1 MVAATMDDGEPDEKK
16 TKDGQRF
23 LDKLFDAVIKTDPQK
38 VKAYVDKLR
47 SQNPDI
53 SEEELARKVMN
64 RKAFKNGLIGA
75 ITGLGGLITLP
86 VTVPANLATTW
97 RVQATMACAIA
108 YIYGQTLDSA
118 DLKTDMY
125 IIIAGDSAKEALKRV
140 GIETSKAVTKR
151 AVEKYVTGEVMKKI
165 WAIVGRKIVTKAGEK
180 SLTSFMKMVPLV
192 GAPVG
197 FVFDWTATRVVGET
211 ALRYYSGKG

>member
-1 MVAATMDDGEPDEKK
+1 MDDQEPDDKK

-23 LDKLFDAVIKTDPQK
+23 LDNLFNAVIKTDPQE

-47 SQNPDI
+47 SQNPNI
-53 SEEELARKVMN
+53 SEEELARKVLN

-75 ITGLGGLITLP
+75 ITGLGGLIVLP
-86 VTVPANLATTW
+86 VTVPANLAATW

-140 GIETSKAVTKR
+140 GIETSKAVTKK
-151 AVEKYVTGEVMKKI
+151 AVEKYVTREMMKKI
-165 WAIVGRKIVTKAGEK
+165 WAVVGRKIVTKAGEK
-180 SLTSFMKMVPLV
+180 SLTSFVKMVPLV

-197 FVFDWTATRVVGET
+197 FAFDWTATRAVGET